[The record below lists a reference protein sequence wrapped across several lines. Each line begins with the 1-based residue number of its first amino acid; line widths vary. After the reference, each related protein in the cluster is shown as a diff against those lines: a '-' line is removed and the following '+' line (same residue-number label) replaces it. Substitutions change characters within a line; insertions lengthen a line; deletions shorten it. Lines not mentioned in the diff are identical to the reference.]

1 MAIFFSCLFNFI
13 LNKHKKMQKKISK
26 KTCIVLLLSSDSPTP
41 IKFLDNYPNFK
52 LFLSE
57 GISSFLIK
65 PKSSFLLSSI
75 LGFSKSSSKL
85 LENSDP
91 INPCEL
97 KKFDHVFLEE
107 KTQIIEE
114 DTMTEIRYIECP
126 KAFSQISSRLRA
138 VVLTN
143 SKKTAFFCRNIFL
156 DYYFDEEMGVL
167 TKNSE
172 FLTKLISGEE
182 YELVILDIIS
192 EKSHLQDILTVFD
205 KEIIDVDSENLS
217 YYLLIN
223 PYLQG
228 ENIEKVINSH
238 KTAGLDPFISK
249 IIPKQ
254 TYEYLNG
261 SINKDFIEISKN
273 FQDFELVFCCLYEKG
288 GCRKDKITEFAL
300 LDENPLKAAKL
311 AGNKVVNSHIFLRE
325 ITFRLGKLPKFG
337 A

>member
-1 MAIFFSCLFNFI
+1 
-13 LNKHKKMQKKISK
+13 MQKQISK
-26 KTCIVLLLSSDSPTP
+26 KTCILLLLSSDSPTP
-41 IKFLDNYPNFK
+41 IKFLDNYQNFK
-52 LFLSE
+52 LLLSE

-65 PKSSFLLSSI
+65 PKSSSLLSSI
-75 LGFSKSSSKL
+75 LGFSKSVDKL

-107 KTQIIEE
+107 KAQIIEE

-126 KAFSQISSRLRA
+126 KAFTQISSRLRA

-143 SKKTAFFCRNIFL
+143 NQKTASFCRNIFL

-167 TKNSE
+167 AKNSE
-172 FLTKLISGEE
+172 FLSKLISGEE

-192 EKSHLQDILTVFD
+192 EKSHLDEILTVFD
-205 KEIIDVDSENLS
+205 KEIIDTDSENLS

-238 KTAGLDPFISK
+238 KNSALDPIISK

-261 SINKDFIEISKN
+261 SINEDFIEISKN
-273 FQDFELVFCCLYEKG
+273 FKDFELVFCCLFEKG
-288 GCRKDKITEFAL
+288 GCRKDKIKEFAL
-300 LDENPLKAAKL
+300 LDENPLMAAKL